1 MLELPPKYPPVL
13 CELADCVYRCLSAS
27 LPVERAGRL
36 ALDITGALQ
45 RQFVGCLLYIP
56 KGEEF
61 ERERRNDA
69 LLRDSTSTAATIANS
84 RANTAWR
91 SPPSTPSSRSSGR
104 RNRKIKEE
112 KNLDGVGHRR
122 DIQAKKTAKNGRF
135 LLRCSKSKLAVTHCF
150 MVLVV
155 GLEPTSRISGAG
167 F

>member
-1 MLELPPKYPPVL
+1 MLALPPKYPPVL

-69 LLRDSTSTAATIANS
+69 LLRDF
-84 RANTAWR
+84 
-91 SPPSTPSSRSSGR
+91 
-104 RNRKIKEE
+104 
-112 KNLDGVGHRR
+112 
-122 DIQAKKTAKNGRF
+122 NGRNH
-135 LLRCSKSKLAVTHCF
+135 RELARKY
-150 MVLVV
+150 
-155 GLEPTSRISGAG
+155 GLALATVYAILSEQREKKPED
-167 F
+167 